1 VLKALHRSVAMI
13 DESLKQDPA
22 RSRASHLATTDSK
35 ARARASVAIKIAPA
49 AAGGEVVA
57 ACPELV
63 EPARLR
69 R

>member
-1 VLKALHRSVAMI
+1 MI

-35 ARARASVAIKIAPA
+35 ARDRASVAIKIAG
-49 AAGGEVVA
+49 AGGEVVE

-63 EPARLR
+63 QPARLR